1 MSDIMSYL
9 FETKAIKFC
18 EENKPFFLTSGSI
31 SPYFV
36 NTHFLYGNEK
46 EATEFLSYI
55 DTLLE
60 DRINLP
66 KKVFEKVLV
75 QYENNTIYQYT
86 INTMIQAIKDNV
98 NIDEI
103 DYISGGERRDWYFSN
118 IIAYILKKP
127 HLTLFKDLEAFVS
140 PYDFS
145 STEKITDLSGK
156 KVLNCSDLVTA
167 ASNYV
172 RSWLPAIRNLNATL
186 PWTCYVVDRKQGGT
200 EVLEKEGVK
209 TISLASV
216 DISLFEKAYD
226 LGIITSSQLTMLK
239 EFYRDPNETMR
250 NFLIEHPEFLENAL
264 NADEKT
270 RMRAHLLIDNDLY
283 NLKKA

>member
-18 EENKPFFLTSGSI
+18 EENKPFFLTSGTI

-55 DTLLE
+55 DTLLA

-66 KKVFEKVLV
+66 KKVFEKVFL
-75 QYENNTIYQYT
+75 QYEKNNIFKYT
-86 INTMIQAIKDNV
+86 IDTMIKAITENV
-98 NIDEI
+98 NADEI

-118 IIAYILKKP
+118 MIAYLLKKP
-127 HLTLFKDLEAFVS
+127 HLTLFKDMEAFVS

-145 STEKITDLSGK
+145 STKKITDIEGK
-156 KVLNCSDLVTA
+156 TVLNASDLVTA

-172 RSWLPAIRNLNATL
+172 RSWIPAVKKLNGKL
-186 PWTCYVVDRKQGGT
+186 LWTCYVVDRKQGGT
-200 EVLEKEGVK
+200 EVLEKEGIK
-209 TISLASV
+209 TIPLALV
-216 DISLFEKAYD
+216 DNTLFEKAFS
-226 LGIITSSQLTMLK
+226 LGIINQGQLEMLK
-239 EFYRDPNETMR
+239 GFYHDPYETMR
-250 NFLIEHPEFLENAL
+250 NFLIHHPEFIENAL
-264 NADEKT
+264 NSTDERTLKRVKT
-270 RMRAHLLIDNDLY
+270 LTEGNLY
-283 NLKKA
+283 NL

>member
-9 FETKAIKFC
+9 FETKAVKFC
-18 EENKPFFLTSGSI
+18 EENKPFFLTSGMI

-46 EATEFLSYI
+46 EATEFLAYI

-60 DRINLP
+60 NRINLP

-75 QYENNTIYQYT
+75 QYENNNIFKYT
-86 INTMIQAIKDNV
+86 IDTMVKSITDNV

-118 IIAYILKKP
+118 MIAYLLKKP
-127 HLTLFKDLEAFVS
+127 HLTLFKDLEAFES
-140 PYDFS
+140 THDFS
-145 STEKITDLSGK
+145 STK
-156 KVLNCSDLVTA
+156 KVTDIQGKTVLNASDLVTV

-172 RSWLPAIRNLNATL
+172 RSWIPAIKNLNGKL
-186 PWTCYVVDRKQGGT
+186 LWTCYVVDRKEGGT
-200 EVLEKEGVK
+200 EILQKENIK

-216 DISLFEKAYD
+216 DNSLFEKAFD
-226 LGIITSSQLTMLK
+226 LGIINQGQLDMLK
-239 EFYRDPNETMR
+239 AFYKDHYTTMR
-250 NFLIEHPEFLENAL
+250 DFLVNHPEFIEEALKSTNERTLKRVKILTEN
-264 NADEKT
+264 N
-270 RMRAHLLIDNDLY
+270 LY
-283 NLKKA
+283 NL

>member
-9 FETKAIKFC
+9 FETKAVKFC
-18 EENKPFFLTSGSI
+18 EENKPFFLTSGTI

-55 DTLLE
+55 DTLLA

-66 KKVFEKVLV
+66 KKVLDKVLV
-75 QYENNTIYQYT
+75 QYENNEIFKYT
-86 INTMIQAIKDNV
+86 IDTMIKAITENV

-118 IIAYILKKP
+118 MIAYLLKKP
-127 HLTLFKDLEAFVS
+127 HLTLFKDMEAFVS

-145 STEKITDLSGK
+145 STEKITDIEGK
-156 KVLNCSDLVTA
+156 TVLNASDLVTA

-172 RSWLPAIRNLNATL
+172 RSWIPAVKNLNGKL
-186 PWTCYVVDRKQGGT
+186 LWTCYVVDRKQGGT
-200 EVLEKEGVK
+200 EVLEKEGIK
-209 TISLASV
+209 TIPLALV
-216 DISLFEKAYD
+216 DNTLFEKAFE
-226 LGIITSSQLTMLK
+226 LGIIKQGQLEMLK
-239 EFYRDPNETMR
+239 GFYHDPYETMR
-250 NFLIEHPEFLENAL
+250 NFLIQHPEFIENAL
-264 NADEKT
+264 HSSDERTQKRVKILT
-270 RMRAHLLIDNDLY
+270 ENNLYDL
-283 NLKKA
+283 